1 MVTFVTSNP
10 FTIGT
15 ESMNPENRFVEEL
28 LFNIKRNDVHALFIC
43 SDPDSHE
50 FTDAAAGSMRKGLEE
65 IGIRFAA
72 YNVLDGRNSDW
83 TKNLVDNSE
92 VIVLCGGHVPTQD
105 KFFKKIHLRE
115 HLKHFRGVVIGI
127 SAGSM
132 NMAENVYS
140 TPEMP
145 GEAVDPNYI
154 YEFLG
159 LGLTTRNIIPHW
171 QELQNVMLDGKRML
185 EDIILPPSYEHAFF
199 ALPDGS
205 YIYSN
210 GAREELRGEAYL
222 ISNGNVRLVCSTGAT
237 LLLQLNSYQN
247 VRKNVNI

>member
-15 ESMNPENRFVEEL
+15 ESMNPQNRFVEEL
-28 LFNIKRNDVHALFIC
+28 LFNIKRNNVHALFIC
-43 SDPDSHE
+43 SNPDSYE
-50 FTDAAAGSMRKGLEE
+50 FTDAAANSMRKGLEE
-65 IGIRFAA
+65 IGINFAA
-72 YNVLDGRNSDW
+72 YNVLDGRNPDW
-83 TKNLVDNSE
+83 TKPFIDSSE
-92 VIVLCGGHVPTQD
+92 VIILCGGHVPTQD

-115 HLKHFRGVVIGI
+115 HLKNFKGVVIGI

-132 NMAENVYS
+132 NMAEQVYS

-145 GEAVDPNYI
+145 GETEDPEYC
-154 YEFLG
+154 YEFQG

-171 QELQNVMLDGKRML
+171 QELQYYTLDGKQML
-185 EDIILPPSYEHAFF
+185 EDIILPPSYQYAFY

-210 GAREELRGEAYL
+210 GAKEELRGEAYL
-222 ISNGNVRLVCSTGAT
+222 ISNGNVRLVCSEGST
-237 LLLQLNSYQN
+237 LLLQVNSYQN
-247 VRKNVNI
+247 VRRNPKF

>member
-10 FTIGT
+10 FIPGT
-15 ESMNPENRFVEEL
+15 ESMNPQNRFVEEL
-28 LFNIKRNDVHALFIC
+28 LFNIKRNNVHALFIC
-43 SDPDSHE
+43 SDPDNPE

-65 IGIRFAA
+65 IGIHFAA
-72 YNVLDGRNSDW
+72 YNVLDNRNPNW
-83 TKNLVDNSE
+83 TKNFIDSSE
-92 VIVLCGGHVPTQD
+92 VIILCGGHVPTQHA
-105 KFFKKIHLRE
+105 FFKKIHLRE
-115 HLKHFRGVVIGI
+115 HLQHFRGVVIGI

-145 GEAVDPNYI
+145 GEALDPNYQC
-154 YEFLG
+154 EFLG

-171 QELQNVMLDGKRML
+171 QELHNSMLDGKRLL

-222 ISNGNVRLVCSTGAT
+222 ISNGNVRLVCSMGAT
-237 LLLQLNSYQN
+237 LLLQVNSCQN
-247 VRKNVNI
+247 VRRNTEI